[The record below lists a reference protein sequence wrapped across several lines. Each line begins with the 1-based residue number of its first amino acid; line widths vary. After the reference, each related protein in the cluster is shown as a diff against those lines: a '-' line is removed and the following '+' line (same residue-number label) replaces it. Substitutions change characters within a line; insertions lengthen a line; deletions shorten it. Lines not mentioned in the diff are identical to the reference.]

1 MFIVVYTLSYN
12 YIVVMRERNTSLG
25 LKLPY
30 GRRQTSW
37 LFTSKTEVLNQ
48 GLPRNNSSLVV
59 RAGLEPAGLE
69 PATSRF
75 QVRRPNHSAMPI
87 LKQTINVLLI
97 KLFLNRRIF
106 QSRDGEFP

>member
-12 YIVVMRERNTSLG
+12 CIVVMRERNISVG

-59 RAGLEPAGLE
+59 RAGLEPA
-69 PATSRF
+69 TSGF

-97 KLFLNRRIF
+97 KLFLNRRMF